1 MEKFTVDLDKVLD
14 EFEFNEE
21 REQLQASILNGRS
34 NITPA
39 PQPQAPVITGKMLPA
54 SSYRRPAFEP
64 INLADADFGIEPTA
78 TTSVKSELLQNGF
91 VETIKPED
99 STPLLDIDLPS
110 NENAVNSLIDVVDEY
125 QYKPFNLDIPPDPY
139 EGQELLKDFRP
150 DLLESYDSAKESD
163 KNYSIDEIQRLPDVT
178 SCPVL
183 ITSPDSSKDDCTISS
198 ELQSLNTSEI
208 CDIDSTNADF
218 SDVELYKC
226 LQEYEEREDLL
237 SVNYNCGSSTDVL
250 SPRSEF
256 SDELIAEKPL
266 ICDDSISETK
276 DTISSETSN
285 NLLSNNNY
293 DEPQE
298 DINEQLLLSEEE
310 KVILE
315 EILED
320 SPEVDVSFEES
331 KTVEKLENEL
341 EMISDVKVECEV
353 IKDKS
358 QKIDEQNDIPDLP
371 IVPDSSLELEFQHD
385 EAMHNFNQKID
396 EELLEKNSNN
406 EVIIEDKG
414 HLSESQV
421 EYDYPS
427 EKEPTDSLC
436 SIESTETILLK
447 DDNQIS
453 VNTVT
458 DSLDSQSTCSLP
470 SEVIGDTIES
480 IEESHLQRP
489 NTLELNGTTNCEN
502 ELPSTLST
510 DSDCALSLI
519 ERRLGKLQPYWV
531 PDEAAKSCMRC
542 QLKFTVV
549 KRRHHCRACGE
560 VLCSKCCNLRAR
572 LSYMNNNE
580 GRVCQQC
587 YNTLVRASQV
597 EQKVA
602 TIKHPNPN
610 NPMEYCSTVPPLQQ
624 VTDSKN
630 QPVPSVLVPVSV
642 LKREGRVKSDVP
654 KQVMF
659 SDGIRPGGDLTDLDG
674 SSERIIPTRRISR
687 SLKKLSPTINNVIPA
702 NRRPLNSQTQSYIPN
717 IGLPPAAK
725 RDQGELIFDDTERP
739 IALNDPETMFA
750 VNPNLFLY
758 VRRVFLDCCVK
769 RETWCMSTEGLACVG
784 QDEVV
789 ILLETLPNEKHPP
802 RDIFLFVNNLYK
814 NASTGVTVSDMSFT
828 APVNTTLLDSNNHG
842 GFLFVRQTY
851 QCMQKLRLPSP
862 PYLFALLVHQYE
874 TPWAKMFP
882 IRLMLRLG
890 AEYRYYP
897 CMLVSIRNRP
907 SLYTEIGQTVI
918 KLLVDFRQYSY
929 GLPTVKG
936 CYIHMDEKQIM
947 VLLPRNRYDQVSR
960 LVLASNRGLL
970 AFGANFSAVA
980 DSHLVCVQSTKD
992 DGNYNTQAINIHNK
1006 PRQITGAS
1014 FIALNGDLEDEA
1026 STRWRIVE
1034 DGVMV
1039 EMSSQ
1044 KMALLRDALRLM
1056 KDFKL
1061 NCGTNDEQTVI
1072 FHWTEDDVNFNIGVK
1087 SCIDGRLL
1095 DGVYS
1100 IRVHNG
1106 VDYSGKRR
1114 FIRWTEV
1121 FVIQCEETSD
1131 RVDEPLDTSRTAESI
1146 SKATCTALVP
1156 LLDLLSAASLTPL
1169 ALRIIINPDS
1179 VGYEAGSGQSKL
1191 PPLYMQSLD
1200 EHLVPVVNAIAV
1212 KAQQSSVILELV
1224 FRVMEH

>member
-1 MEKFTVDLDKVLD
+1 MEKFAVDLDKVLD

-21 REQLQASILNGRS
+21 REQLQASISNGQS
-34 NITPA
+34 NIVLEA
-39 PQPQAPVITGKMLPA
+39 QAQVPISGKMLPA
-54 SSYRRPAFEP
+54 ASYRRPAFEP
-64 INLADADFGIEPTA
+64 INLADADFGVEPT
-78 TTSVKSELLQNGF
+78 TSSANSDFLQNGF
-91 VETIKPED
+91 IKSIEPEEVA
-99 STPLLDIDLPS
+99 PLLDIDFTS
-110 NENAVNSLIDVVDEY
+110 NENTVNNILDIIDEY
-125 QYKPFNLDIPPDPY
+125 QYKPFNSNVPPDPY
-139 EGQELLKDFRP
+139 DDEDILKDLRP

-163 KNYSIDEIQRLPDVT
+163 KNHSIDNVQRLPDVA

-208 CDIDSTNADF
+208 YDIDSTNADC

-226 LQEYEEREDLL
+226 LREYEEPEDLL
-237 SVNYNCGSSTDVL
+237 SVNYNDSSSADVMT
-250 SPRSEF
+250 PHSEF

-266 ICDDSISETK
+266 ICDDSLSETK
-276 DTISSETSN
+276 DTLSSETSN
-285 NLLSNNNY
+285 DLLSINNH

-298 DINEQLLLSEEE
+298 NINEQLPLTDEE
-310 KVILE
+310 KAILE

-320 SPEVDVSFEES
+320 SSNLNVSFEEN
-331 KTVEKLENEL
+331 KMYEQLENEMK
-341 EMISDVKVECEV
+341 EKNVDIVDECEIT
-353 IKDKS
+353 IKKS
-358 QKIDEQNDIPDLP
+358 QNNLHEYSDIPDLP
-371 IVPDSSLELEFQHD
+371 IVPNSTLELESQCD
-385 EAMHNFNQKID
+385 EPIQTDNHLT
-396 EELLEKNSNN
+396 EELLETNSNN
-406 EVIIEDKG
+406 EVIIENNEN
-414 HLSESQV
+414 LSEPLI
-421 EYDYPS
+421 ETIFPP
-427 EKEPTDSLC
+427 EKDPTDSLC

-447 DDNQIS
+447 DDNQLS
-453 VNTVT
+453 NNTVS

-470 SEVIGDTIES
+470 SEVINSTVENV
-480 IEESHLQRP
+480 EESRIQRP
-489 NTLELNGTTNCEN
+489 STLDLNGTTNCET
-502 ELPSTLST
+502 ELTSTLST
-510 DSDCALSLI
+510 DSDCVLSLI

-587 YNTLVRASQV
+587 FNTLARASQV

-624 VTDSKN
+624 VVDSKN

-642 LKREGRVKSDVP
+642 LKREGRVKSDIP

-659 SDGIRPGGDLTDLDG
+659 SDGIRPGGDLTELDG
-674 SSERIIPTRRISR
+674 SSERILPIRRQSR
-687 SLKKLSPTINNVIPA
+687 SLKKLSPTVNNVISA

-725 RDQGELIFDDTERP
+725 KDQGELIFDDTERP
-739 IALNDPETMFA
+739 IALNDAETMFA
-750 VNPNLFLY
+750 INPNLFLY
-758 VRRVFLDCCVK
+758 VKKVYLDCCVK

-802 RDIFLFVNNLYK
+802 RDIFLFINNLYK
-814 NASTGVTVSDMSFT
+814 NASIGVTVSDMSFT
-828 APVNTTLLDSNNHG
+828 APVNSTLLDSNNHG

-897 CMLVSIRNRP
+897 CMLVSIRNRS

-970 AFGANFSAVA
+970 AFGANFSAIA

-1014 FIALNGDLEDEA
+1014 FIALNGDVEDEA
-1026 STRWRIVE
+1026 GTRWRIVE

-1044 KMALLRDALRLM
+1044 KMVLLRDALRTM
-1056 KDFKL
+1056 KDFEL
-1061 NCGTNDEQTVI
+1061 LCGTNDEQTVI

-1087 SCIDGRLL
+1087 SCIDGKPL

-1106 VDYSGKRR
+1106 IDYSGKRR

-1179 VGYEAGSGQSKL
+1179 VGYEAGSGESKL
-1191 PPLYMQSLD
+1191 PPIYMQSLD
-1200 EHLVPVVNAIAV
+1200 EHLVPVVNAIAI

>member
-21 REQLQASILNGRS
+21 REQLQASILNGRPE
-34 NITPA
+34 T
-39 PQPQAPVITGKMLPA
+39 QPQAAALTGKMLPA

-64 INLADADFGIEPTA
+64 INLADADFGIDPA
-78 TTSVKSELLQNGF
+78 VTTSVKSDLFQNGF
-91 VETIKPED
+91 SETIDPEEI
-99 STPLLDIDLPS
+99 TPLLDIDLPS
-110 NENAVNSLIDVVDEY
+110 SEKAVKNIIDVVDEY
-125 QYKPFNLDIPPDPY
+125 QYKPFSSNIPPDPY
-139 EGQELLKDFRP
+139 ESREMLKDFRP
-150 DLLESYDSAKESD
+150 DLLESYDSAKEGD
-163 KNYSIDEIQRLPDVT
+163 INYSIDNVQRLPDVA

-226 LQEYEEREDLL
+226 LQDYEERDDLL
-237 SVNYNCGSSTDVL
+237 SVNYNCSNSTDVL

-285 NLLSNNNY
+285 VLLSNYNY
-293 DEPQE
+293 DETQE
-298 DINEQLLLSEEE
+298 DVNEQLVLSEEE
-310 KVILE
+310 KVILA

-320 SPEVDVSFEES
+320 STKVDVSFEES
-331 KTVEKLENEL
+331 TTVEQLETKSEIIL
-341 EMISDVKVECEV
+341 DVEVEREV
-353 IKDKS
+353 TKDNS
-358 QKIDEQNDIPDLP
+358 QKDVDEHNDIPDLS
-371 IVPDSSLELEFQHD
+371 IVPESNLEIEFKHETIQI
-385 EAMHNFNQKID
+385 FNQQID
-396 EELLEKNSNN
+396 EELLEKNSSN
-406 EVIIEDKG
+406 EVIIEDKAS
-414 HLSESQV
+414 LSESQV
-421 EYDYPS
+421 EYIYPP

-447 DDNQIS
+447 DDNQES

-470 SEVIGDTIES
+470 SEVIGDTIENV
-480 IEESHLQRP
+480 EENQLQRP
-489 NTLELNGTTNCEN
+489 STLDLNGSTNCEI

-587 YNTLVRASQV
+587 YNTLARASQV

-659 SDGIRPGGDLTDLDG
+659 SDGIRPGGELADLDG
-674 SSERIIPTRRISR
+674 SSERIIPTRRLSR
-687 SLKKLSPTINNVIPA
+687 SLKKLSPTINSVIAA

-739 IALNDPETMFA
+739 IALNDLETMFA
-750 VNPNLFLY
+750 VNPNLFIY

-802 RDIFLFVNNLYK
+802 RDLFLFVNNLYK

-1056 KDFKL
+1056 KDFEL

-1087 SCIDGRLL
+1087 SCIDGRQL

-1106 VDYSGKRR
+1106 IDYSGKRR

-1169 ALRIIINPDS
+1169 ALRIVINPDS